1 MRDARTA
8 RAALSPVT
16 ALFTTAVLLGAFL
29 LFLVQPMSGK
39 GLLPLFGATPAVWNT
54 CLVFFQAT
62 LLAGY
67 AYAHGATAWLGPQR
81 RLALHAALLLLP
93 LPFLPLTAPSAAP
106 PAQAS
111 PTVWLLQ
118 TLAAS
123 VGLPFLVLAAGGP
136 LLQSWLSKTAH
147 PRAQAPW
154 FLFAASNFGSL
165 LALLAYPTLVEP
177 LLPLGAQGVAW
188 SLGYATYAALVLA
201 CALQTWRAL
210 PAAPAAPVSAAR
222 GAGRSRRRPQ
232 PADVAL
238 WIALSAVPS
247 SLTLGVT
254 TYLATDVA
262 SWPLLWV
269 VPLSLYL
276 LTFIAAFSRVSA
288 VATDTAVRLLPMQA
302 LLVALL
308 IVGRLAIPLA
318 LALLL
323 HLLVFTVAS
332 LACHGRLARA
342 RPGVEHLTAYY
353 LAIAFGGMLGGAW
366 NALVAPALFPGV
378 VEYPLAIVLACA
390 LRPGRRGGEGLG
402 WVRWSAVPALAGAL
416 TLAIVLQGSRGEVDA
431 RLQAALL
438 AVPVLLTYSLASRP
452 KRFATALGLMLL
464 AGTLAG
470 DRWGRVV
477 RAERTF
483 FGVYRIHEDAA
494 LGRRA
499 LMHGTTLHGMQDFEP
514 SRRHAPLAYYHRSGP
529 LGQALAVLPAAARPQ
544 IAVVGLGAGALAS
557 YARRGQDVTFF
568 EIDPAVERM
577 ARDTRWFSYLS
588 DCGPRC
594 TVIVGDARLS
604 LARAPEGAYDVIVL
618 DAFSSD
624 AIPVH
629 LVTREAFAL
638 YCSRLAPGGAILV
651 HFGNR
656 HLALGP
662 VLARV
667 AHAHGLFALA
677 QHDAAPYERA
687 TGRMPSEWMVM
698 VRDARDLGPLI
709 VDPRW
714 TPVGPSPGAPLW
726 TDDFSSLARVLRLR
740 SPARPR

>member
-1 MRDARTA
+1 MT
-8 RAALSPVT
+8 T
-16 ALFTTAVLLGAFL
+16 LFTAAVLLGAFL
-29 LFLVQPMSGK
+29 LFLVEPMSGK
-39 GLLPLFGATPAVWNT
+39 GLLPLLGATPAVWNT
-54 CLVFFQAT
+54 CLVFFQAA

-67 AYAHGATAWLGPQR
+67 AYAHAATAWLGPQR
-81 RLALHAALLLLP
+81 RLALHAGLLLLP

-123 VGLPFLVLAAGGP
+123 VGLPFIVLAAGGP
-136 LLQSWLSKTAH
+136 LLQSWFSKTAH

-177 LLPLGAQGVAW
+177 LLPLGAQGVLW

-201 CALQTWRAL
+201 CALQTRRAL
-210 PAAPAAPVSAAR
+210 PAAPPGPASAAR
-222 GAGRSRRRPQ
+222 GAVRSRPGPRLG
-232 PADVAL
+232 DVAL

-262 SWPLLWV
+262 SLPLLWV

-276 LTFIAAFSRVSA
+276 LTFVAAFSRVSA
-288 VATDTAVRLLPMQA
+288 AATDTAVRLLPMQA

-342 RPGVEHLTAYY
+342 RPGVEHLTTYY

-390 LRPGRRGGEGLG
+390 LLPGPRVGEGRLR
-402 WVRWSAVPALAGAL
+402 WVRWGATPVLVGVLA
-416 TLAIVLQGSRGEVDA
+416 LAIVLGANRVEVDA
-431 RLQAALL
+431 RLLAAAL
-438 AVPVLLTYSLASRP
+438 AVPVLLAYALASRP
-452 KRFATALGLMLL
+452 LRFATALGLMLL

-470 DRWGRVV
+470 GRWGPAVH
-477 RAERTF
+477 AERTF
-483 FGVYRIHEDAA
+483 FGVYRIHEDPV

-499 LMHGTTLHGMQDFEP
+499 LMHGTTLHGMQDLEP
-514 SRRHAPLAYYHRSGP
+514 SRRREPLAYYHRSGP
-529 LGQALAVLPAAARPQ
+529 LGQALAVLPAASGSQ
-544 IAVVGLGAGALAS
+544 IAVVGLGAGAVAS
-557 YARRGQDVTFF
+557 YAQPGQSVTFF

-577 ARDTRWFSYLS
+577 ARDTGWFSYLS

-629 LVTREAFAL
+629 LVTREAFEL

-656 HLALGP
+656 HLALAP

-667 AHAHGLFALA
+667 AHAHRLSALA

-709 VDPRW
+709 VDSRW
-714 TPVGPSPGAPLW
+714 TPVGPSPEAPLW